1 MDLTNKLNS
10 SILIVAIIAT
20 IMTISI
26 QLVYGDQQQLLEQQ
40 ANRTTANIDKQ
51 LASLDL
57 TIQEGLTECSSLK
70 NDNCIAVMSTLDNV
84 CQSIYSPYCFGTL
97 WDKFVEHKQELINEG
112 HLPEYE
118 EDSYY
123 TLNNDHYG
131 NDSMKGNNSNRD
143 LK

>member
-1 MDLTNKLNS
+1 MDLINKLNS
-10 SILIVAIIAT
+10 SSLIVAIITT
-20 IMTISI
+20 IMIISI
-26 QLVYGDQQQLLEQQ
+26 QLAYGDQQQLLEQQ
-40 ANRTTANIDKQ
+40 ANRTADIGQQ
-51 LASLDL
+51 LQNLDL

-70 NDNCIAVMSTLDNV
+70 NNSCIAVMSTLDNI

-131 NDSMKGNNSNRD
+131 NDSM
-143 LK
+143 LKKN

>member
-1 MDLTNKLNS
+1 MTLFYS
-10 SILIVAIIAT
+10 SFSLIVAIIAT
-20 IMTISI
+20 IMVI
-26 QLVYGDQQQLLEQQ
+26 QLAYGDQQQLLEQQ
-40 ANRTTANIDKQ
+40 ANRTANIDQQ

-70 NDNCIAVMSTLDNV
+70 NNSCIAVMSTLDNI

-112 HLPEYE
+112 HLAEYE
-118 EDSYY
+118 DDSYY

-131 NDSMKGNNSNRD
+131 NDSM
-143 LK
+143 LKKN